1 MQSTVRFGLKMFLLS
16 VVASVLGFAQTP
28 SISSVSP
35 NPLGIGQSVTISGT
49 NFGTS
54 GTVTFSGVTASTTS
68 WSSTS
73 IVATAPT
80 GITNGNIVVTA
91 GGHASNGFAFTLNNG
106 PVNYVYDNLGRLIEV
121 VDVNGNAAEYTYD
134 AVGNILSISRFT
146 ASQVSISEFNPLSG
160 PVGSSVT
167 IYGSGFSTTLSQNTV
182 KFNGTTAT
190 VSSSSTSQ
198 LQVTVPSSA
207 TTGPISV
214 TSPNGTATSA
224 TNFSVTSSNGLPTIT
239 SFTPGS
245 GVAATAVSL
254 TGLNFDPTLAN
265 DKLRLNASQAVVT
278 TATSTNLSTTVP
290 SATASGHFTLLA
302 PAGTS
307 VSSQDFYVPF
317 NSHVAA
323 DIGYTTRITLPGSAT
338 VTLTGSHI
346 GLILFDG
353 TEGQHLSIGIGTS
366 TLASCTFYLIAP
378 NDSTVTYN
386 SCTSGSGNVD
396 SIYLPASGTYTLGVD
411 PYPSTAGG
419 SVTISLDSDIV
430 GTISIG
436 GPSVTETTSYQGQ
449 DVRLNFT
456 ALAGQRTVAYA
467 TNVSNPGAT
476 LNIAAPPSDSVIA
489 GIPISNSPSGQTF
502 FLDTPPTPLVAG
514 TYQLW
519 VQHSGTNVGSE
530 TLQLVDV
537 TDYPGTLTIPA
548 AGSTGTALR
557 VPSSGNLI
565 AGQNANLSVNG
576 TAGQKLSFNLL
587 NSTIGPGSSSC
598 YVNVYDPNHNSLVFN
613 YCGTGNSGYLDT
625 LTLGTTGTYS
635 VYLDPQST
643 YTGSISVSV
652 NNDQDVTT
660 PTISVGGAAVAPQT
674 TVAGQDVRLSFT
686 PTASQPRI
694 AVLVGNVTNPLATL
708 NLWNGTSVQSAI
720 SINNNPS
727 GQTFFLDT
735 QPVNANQQYQL
746 WVQHSGTGI
755 GKESLQIKNVP
766 ADVSHTV
773 TVGGS
778 AYAFTTVAGQNA
790 NLGFTI
796 NSSESIT
803 VHWTSSTYPNTLN
816 CFVKVTGPSPSTN
829 QVGST
834 ANCNSASGTDSLGTL
849 ASGTYNILVDPQ
861 AQSAG
866 GLSLSVTTP

>member
-378 NDSTVTYN
+378 NDSNGYVQLLHERVWQRRFDLP
-386 SCTSGSGNVD
+386 SCQRNLHARGRPLSQHCWWKRDHQSRQRYRWNDLDWRSIGDGDNV
-396 SIYLPASGTYTLGVD
+396 LSGTRR
-411 PYPSTAGG
+411 STELHRSGRTKNCG
-419 SVTISLDSDIV
+419 LRDQRFESRSDV
-430 GTISIG
+430 EYRRPSIG
-436 GPSVTETTSYQGQ
+436 
-449 DVRLNFT
+449 
-456 ALAGQRTVAYA
+456 
-467 TNVSNPGAT
+467 
-476 LNIAAPPSDSVIA
+476 
-489 GIPISNSPSGQTF
+489 
-502 FLDTPPTPLVAG
+502 
-514 TYQLW
+514 
-519 VQHSGTNVGSE
+519 
-530 TLQLVDV
+530 
-537 TDYPGTLTIPA
+537 
-548 AGSTGTALR
+548 
-557 VPSSGNLI
+557 
-565 AGQNANLSVNG
+565 
-576 TAGQKLSFNLL
+576 
-587 NSTIGPGSSSC
+587 
-598 YVNVYDPNHNSLVFN
+598 
-613 YCGTGNSGYLDT
+613 
-625 LTLGTTGTYS
+625 
-635 VYLDPQST
+635 
-643 YTGSISVSV
+643 
-652 NNDQDVTT
+652 
-660 PTISVGGAAVAPQT
+660 
-674 TVAGQDVRLSFT
+674 
-686 PTASQPRI
+686 
-694 AVLVGNVTNPLATL
+694 
-708 NLWNGTSVQSAI
+708 
-720 SINNNPS
+720 
-727 GQTFFLDT
+727 
-735 QPVNANQQYQL
+735 
-746 WVQHSGTGI
+746 
-755 GKESLQIKNVP
+755 
-766 ADVSHTV
+766 
-773 TVGGS
+773 
-778 AYAFTTVAGQNA
+778 
-790 NLGFTI
+790 
-796 NSSESIT
+796 
-803 VHWTSSTYPNTLN
+803 
-816 CFVKVTGPSPSTN
+816 
-829 QVGST
+829 
-834 ANCNSASGTDSLGTL
+834 
-849 ASGTYNILVDPQ
+849 
-861 AQSAG
+861 
-866 GLSLSVTTP
+866 